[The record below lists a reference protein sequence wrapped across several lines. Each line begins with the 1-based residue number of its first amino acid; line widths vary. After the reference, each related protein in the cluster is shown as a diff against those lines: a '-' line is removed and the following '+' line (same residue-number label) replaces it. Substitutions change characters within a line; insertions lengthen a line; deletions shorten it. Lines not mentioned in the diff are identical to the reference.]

1 MACISAPVVLDCL
14 CDLRSLCSVEKAL
27 CAAGRSPD
35 WRALPRALKSL
46 LIGLVLEEDD
56 WLDDWVDEVLFWDC
70 DGNSFCNA
78 V

>member
-27 CAAGRSPD
+27 CAAVRSPD
-35 WRALPRALKSL
+35 CRALPRALKSL

-56 WLDDWVDEVLFWDC
+56 WVDEVLFWDC
-70 DGNSFCNA
+70 DGSSFCSA
-78 V
+78 A